1 MSEKDLLAA
10 GPNDDSSDR
19 SLPED
24 SSKDALPSAAR
35 SLSPSPETGRPD
47 AGDTDDAGLL
57 SDTVDSLV
65 SAQPNKP
72 DARTSRQAPPYY
84 PPIPS
89 KRYFTIGEI
98 SHLCKVPQHVLRY
111 WERFFPELKPSRRQN
126 HRYYSHQHVYLVRHI
141 DDLLKRQGFTISG
154 ARRQLTQG
162 TSSGRPDYS
171 KQIIRKVR
179 QELEEMLKQA
189 KL

>member
-1 MSEKDLLAA
+1 MTDPDLSVDAD
-10 GPNDDSSDR
+10 GGSVSDR
-19 SLPED
+19 SD
-24 SSKDALPSAAR
+24 KSISRA
-35 SLSPSPETGRPD
+35 
-47 AGDTDDAGLL
+47 
-57 SDTVDSLV
+57 SD
-65 SAQPNKP
+65 QGPH
-72 DARTSRQAPPYY
+72 Y

-98 SHLCKVPQHVLRY
+98 SHLCKVSQHVLRY
-111 WERFFPELKPSRRQN
+111 WERFFPELKPARRQN

-141 DDLLKRQGFTISG
+141 RDLLKRQGFTISG

-162 TSSGRPDYS
+162 TSYVRPDYS
-171 KQIIRKVR
+171 KQTIREIR